1 MIKLISKLLIL
12 LVLFLTLGPS
22 ISSAET
28 PDNVVQKFQHRLLTV
43 MKEAKKLSVQQRYQ
57 RLEPD
62 VIRAFHLPLMAQIST
77 GSFWKTAKNEE
88 KKQLV
93 TAFRRMSVSTLATMF
108 NDYSGENFKSLGEK
122 PGPRQLRVVKTE
134 MTRPKKDAIPI
145 AYISKKFH
153 DRWYLIDIM
162 VDNGIS
168 ELKVRRSEYRG
179 ILKREGIQGLIR
191 VLNKKA
197 DELMK
202 PAK

>member
-1 MIKLISKLLIL
+1 MIKLFSKLLIL
-12 LVLFLTLGPS
+12 LVLFLTLGSS

-28 PDNVVQKFQHRLLTV
+28 PDMVVQKFQHRLLTV
-43 MKEAKKLSVQQRYQ
+43 MKEAKTLSVQQRYK
-57 RLEPD
+57 RLEPS

-77 GSFWKTAKNEE
+77 GNFWKTATNEE
-88 KKQLV
+88 KNELV

-145 AYISKKFH
+145 AYISKKFS

-168 ELKVRRSEYRG
+168 ELKVRRSEYRR
-179 ILKREGIQGLIR
+179 ILKREGIQGLIKA
-191 VLNKKA
+191 LNKKA